1 MSAMKMTVIKK
12 QTVEEAKGLFG
23 EECVALV
30 FDRIQRKSP
39 KLVLEELEDDKAKE
53 CLVFILGEIKD

>member
-1 MSAMKMTVIKK
+1 MKMTVIKK

-53 CLVFILGEIKD
+53 LSLIHI